1 MSSLLRRIYAALV
14 TALAVVLTPT
24 LALACPSCAAGNNG
38 GNGLRFALG
47 AFLLLP
53 FGVAGVVYSVL
64 RSEAE

>member
-1 MSSLLRRIYAALV
+1 MMSLKRLYAVALG
-14 TALAVVLTPT
+14 ALVVLTPA

-38 GNGLRFALG
+38 GSGLRFALG